1 MVVTGAG
8 NQREGSRSGQAG
20 DSVACGPARDSH
32 GLVLH
37 DVCVGYRGGA
47 VLAGVTGRFAPGSL
61 TAIVGPNGA
70 GKTSL
75 LKGMLGLLPLRQ
87 GRIECRHPRQ
97 AIAYLAQA
105 NEVDRGFPVSVED
118 FVALGLWS
126 RIGGFGAVTRP
137 LARCVHDAITAV
149 GLQGSER
156 AWIGELSGGQFQ
168 RVRFARLLVQDAP
181 VVLLDEPFAGI
192 DAATVSD
199 LLRLIADWHAQG
211 KTVIAVLHDLDL
223 VRGHF
228 PVTVA
233 LAGRL
238 LAWGATHR
246 SLAALAD
253 GLKRARAPASAPA
266 STLASASRSA
276 SASGSV
282 AAMP

>member
-1 MVVTGAG
+1 MVVTRPRNPQAWDGSDEACDAVA
-8 NQREGSRSGQAG
+8 EGS
-20 DSVACGPARDSH
+20 VADAPARDPH
-32 GLVLH
+32 GLALH

-47 VLAGVTGRFAPGSL
+47 VLTGVTGRFAPGSL

-87 GRIECRHPRQ
+87 GRIECRHARQ
-97 AIAYLAQA
+97 AMAYLAQA
-105 NEVDRGFPVSVED
+105 SEVDRGFPVTVED

-137 LARCVHDAITAV
+137 LARCVRDAIAAV
-149 GLQGSER
+149 CLQGSER

-199 LLRLIADWHAQG
+199 LLRLIAQWHAQG
-211 KTVIAVLHDLDL
+211 KTIIVVLHDLDI

-246 SLAALAD
+246 SLATI
-253 GLKRARAPASAPA
+253 P
-266 STLASASRSA
+266 
-276 SASGSV
+276 
-282 AAMP
+282 